1 MNEIL
6 LNRLADSLFDFLIIA
21 RNNIINEDEF
31 LKNFPI
37 PQKKFEEYM
46 KKCPMPPSHIKV
58 II

>member
-37 PQKKFEEYM
+37 PQKK
-46 KKCPMPPSHIKV
+46 V
-58 II
+58 